1 MLATNFHC
9 PPPLQHSMLHFFHHY
24 ELPRY
29 EDRNDWE
36 EPLFQGVNDFGIH
49 IVTFF
54 RHMPAV
60 GWLEHIL
67 HNGGHGDEGLRDE
80 GLRDEGLGDERLRD
94 EGHRDEGLDDREFEL
109 GGGGRRE
116 EIPLPGNYGNSFE
129 NEIVEDSLVAT
140 TRNVG
145 TSSLNEHGI
154 GQSDCNLS
162 IVEDSDNIQFGSNSQ
177 PPQESPTSNPNSAA
191 SRHSTLSRS
200 PLYHLSQ

>member
-1 MLATNFHC
+1 
-9 PPPLQHSMLHFFHHY
+9 MLHFFHHY

-67 HNGGHGDEGLRDE
+67 QNGGHGDG
-80 GLRDEGLGDERLRD
+80 GHRDEGLGDE
-94 EGHRDEGLDDREFEL
+94 GLGDREL
-109 GGGGRRE
+109 GGGGQRE
-116 EIPLPGNYGNSFE
+116 ERPLPGTYDNTFE
-129 NEIVEDSLVAT
+129 NEIEDDSLAVT
-140 TRNVG
+140 TQDVE

-154 GQSDCNLS
+154 EQSDRDLS
-162 IVEDSDNIQFGSNSQ
+162 VIEGSDNIQFGSNSQ
-177 PPQESPTSNPNSAA
+177 PPQESPTSNPNPAA

-200 PLYHLSQ
+200 PLYHLSH